1 MVNAIKG
8 KKMILNTRTTK
19 AMFAIGTAILLG
31 LFSSEVLCQTDLSVL
46 AGAGVG
52 NILDSPRG
60 GYVSFEL
67 RKPIIKHKDVILTG
81 NVVLEGGDSEKY
93 IGLGVSAEKRLSGR
107 IKIAASTGIGR
118 FSNINLNLG
127 SKTEFRSGVDLFY
140 RISRKVML
148 VMSFY
153 HYSNGGISDYNPGAE
168 SVAFRVVIPLAGDS

>member
-8 KKMILNTRTTK
+8 KKMILNTMTTK
-19 AMFAIGTAILLG
+19 ATFTIGVAIFLSS
-31 LFSSEVLCQTDLSVL
+31 FSSAVLGQTDLYML
-46 AGAGVG
+46 AGTGVG

-67 RKPIIKHKDVILTG
+67 RKPIIRHKDVIFTG
-81 NVVLEGGDSEKY
+81 NVVLEGEKDEKY
-93 IGLGVSAEKRLSGR
+93 IGLGVSAEKRLSSR
-107 IKIAASTGIGR
+107 IKIAISTGIGR
-118 FSNINLNLG
+118 FSNINLDLG

-168 SVAFRVVIPLAGDS
+168 SVALRVVIPLVGNS